1 MSEIMTFAEMRLTYD
16 GEWVLISY
24 TETDENLQVLKGK
37 VLAHSPNKEDIYYAL
52 ESVEDQPLAI
62 EYMGEVPEDLAFI
75 L

>member
-1 MSEIMTFAEMRLTYD
+1 MSEIMTFAEMKLKYD

-24 TETDENLQVLKGK
+24 TKTDENLQVLTGK
-37 VLAHSPNKEDIYYAL
+37 VLAHSPNKEDIYHAL
-52 ESVEDQPLAI
+52 DSVEDQPLAI

>member
-1 MSEIMTFAEMRLTYD
+1 MSEIMTFADMKLKYD

-24 TETDENLQVLKGK
+24 IETDENLQVVKGK

-52 ESVEDQPLAI
+52 KSIEEQPLAI